1 MCCDSPRAGLALG
14 MFDIPTIDTIKAA
27 AKARKVRMGDIF
39 RSAGVSPS
47 TVYRWRDGGDVKLS
61 TVQKLVDALDELARK
76 K

>member
-1 MCCDSPRAGLALG
+1 MCCNSPRAGLALG
-14 MFDIPTIDTIKAA
+14 MFDIPTIDRIKAA

-61 TVQKLVDALDELARK
+61 TVQKLIAALNDLDAMK
-76 K
+76 